1 MELLV
6 DQQEQTA
13 QLTEG
18 CLNFGEL
25 FRAVE
30 DTLLLDR
37 RLIGA
42 MEVLQPDGNVFE
54 IDPAE
59 IARLSLEEVGKAVF
73 TSISLKEFAE
83 QEVGATGRFLPV
95 AAEGLQR
102 VSELFNA
109 RDYAG
114 ALSLFSELV
123 DGLRMFLMALTSIQ
137 DAFGLR
143 LDDIQETPTITIG
156 QSVDNLNQILGDMMD
171 GLENQDYV
179 LVNDYL
185 TYELIPHLNDWQK
198 RLQTIL
204 EAIP

>member
-6 DQQEQTA
+6 DQQEQA
-13 QLTEG
+13 PQLAEG
-18 CLNFGEL
+18 CHNFGEL
-25 FRAVE
+25 FKAVE
-30 DTLLLDR
+30 DNLLQER

-54 IDPAE
+54 LNPTE
-59 IARLSLEEVGKAVF
+59 IAGLSLEEVGKAVF

-95 AAEGLQR
+95 GIEGLQR

-123 DGLRMFLMALTSIQ
+123 EGLRMFLIALNSIQ
-137 DAFGLR
+137 DAFGLS
-143 LDDIQETPTITIG
+143 LNDIQETPTTTIG